1 VEQKDRR
8 RIPIIRWF
16 GVDDGNTRQGLLGER
31 NSGWMGKEM
40 KEDGKRDV
48 GRRLLMGGGVGDV
61 AGELEVSTRAC

>member
-1 VEQKDRR
+1 
-8 RIPIIRWF
+8 
-16 GVDDGNTRQGLLGER
+16 
-31 NSGWMGKEM
+31 M